1 MAGFRAIEAACA
13 GVLRLLEQ
21 SWRPDLT
28 GIDDPQFRTYHA
40 SDFAKP
46 METGVSVFLY
56 RVTVNTSQQ
65 RLPSR
70 VPPGSVPSP
79 QPLLLDLNI
88 FITPWAKNAAYQQ
101 AILGWAMRVLADA
114 PVLPAA
120 QLNRGAPGVFD
131 PDEIVEIIPAQL
143 SNEELFRIFEVLPG
157 HFALSVPY
165 LIRGIR
171 IQSPVL
177 ENP

>member
-1 MAGFRAIEAACA
+1 
-13 GVLRLLEQ
+13 
-21 SWRPDLT
+21 
-28 GIDDPQFRTYHA
+28 
-40 SDFAKP
+40 
-46 METGVSVFLY
+46 
-56 RVTVNTSQQ
+56 
-65 RLPSR
+65 
-70 VPPGSVPSP
+70 
-79 QPLLLDLNI
+79 
-88 FITPWAKNAAYQQ
+88 
-101 AILGWAMRVLADA
+101 MRVLADA

-120 QLNRGAPGVFD
+120 LLNRGAPGVFD